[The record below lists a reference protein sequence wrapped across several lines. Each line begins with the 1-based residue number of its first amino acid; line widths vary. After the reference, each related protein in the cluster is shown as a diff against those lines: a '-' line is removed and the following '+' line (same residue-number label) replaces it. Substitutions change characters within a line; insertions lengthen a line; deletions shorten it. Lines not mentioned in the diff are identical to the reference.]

1 MSLTLEQAFKAR
13 NKTILWLNETK
24 AWQIRYPKFDA
35 ISVILETGVY
45 SLCFGQDCLTELN
58 NTRSST

>member
-1 MSLTLEQAFKAR
+1 MAQ

-35 ISVILETGVY
+35 MSVILGTGVF
-45 SLCFGQDCLTELN
+45 SLCFGQDCLTELDY
-58 NTRSST
+58 TRDYTKN

>member
-1 MSLTLEQAFKAR
+1 MAQ

-35 ISVILETGVY
+35 MSVILETGVY
-45 SLCFGQDCLTELN
+45 SLCFGQDCLTELDY
-58 NTRSST
+58 TRDYTKN